1 MTLFSRLTTRNL
13 GKSAQVSVCRPGWER
28 HVDSHLPKHTILKT
42 EMWHVVC
49 LNHGM
54 VCFPIVFFSFPI
66 QIKVFTCLMSS
77 LTKRLNFCLQ
87 QISAMHC
94 FFFNISS
101 FNASIFNITITFLTF
116 SSYFSLLILLLFF
129 STGHMKY
136 SVRLHSTSYLLF
148 FYKIIF
154 FPLAGGAFKTFAFI

>member
-1 MTLFSRLTTRNL
+1 MGKTCGFPPAQTYYIKNRNVARCMPKPWYGVFPHCLFFFPHSNKGFYLSYVIPDKKTQFLFTTNKCYAL
-13 GKSAQVSVCRPGWER
+13 
-28 HVDSHLPKHTILKT
+28 
-42 EMWHVVC
+42 
-49 LNHGM
+49 
-54 VCFPIVFFSFPI
+54 
-66 QIKVFTCLMSS
+66 
-77 LTKRLNFCLQ
+77 
-87 QISAMHC
+87 

-129 STGHMKY
+129 SIGHMKY